1 MMAQIT
7 TLAKAFIT
15 LSRDER
21 VQVKHISIYMA
32 LLYLWVQH
40 GNSNQFPITRKQV
53 MKLAHVSS
61 SGTYH
66 KAIKQLQE
74 FGYINYIPSYN
85 HFSGSQV
92 MLLFDSGVFPK

>member
-1 MMAQIT
+1 MAQIT
-7 TLAKAFIT
+7 DLAKAFIT

-21 VQVKHISIYMA
+21 VKVKHISIYMA

-40 GNSNQFPITRKQV
+40 GNSNQFAITRRQV

-61 SGTYH
+61 IGTYH
-66 KAIKQLQE
+66 QVIKQLQG

-85 HFSGSQV
+85 RFSGSQIV
-92 MLLFDSGVFPK
+92 LIFNTGVFLE

>member
-1 MMAQIT
+1 MAPIT

-21 VQVKHISIYMA
+21 VQVKHISNYIA

-40 GNSNQFPITRKQV
+40 NYGNQFPITRREV

-74 FGYINYIPSYN
+74 FGYIHYVPSYN
-85 HFSGSQV
+85 RFSGSQIV
-92 MLLFDSGVFPK
+92 LIFNSGVFLE